1 MGKKPT
7 GLNIL
12 KMNKKALRKFFK
24 PLYPVLDV
32 VLCPFTLLASIL
44 LFGIRKMR
52 VANMPVSKWIFKRV
66 GVFPITNHY
75 YEPLFDDRQLKQPLE
90 KDRFLP
96 GIRWNDQGQLNLLNE
111 FHFQKEL
118 AAIPYEKLSSDFS
131 FYYGNPSIRPGDA
144 EYLYCILR
152 HFQPSRIIEIGSGYS
167 TLMTQKAISDI
178 RLLKPDYQIEQIC
191 IEPYEMPW
199 LEKTGVRVIR
209 QLVEDVPSDLFKSLG
224 ENDILF
230 IDSSHMVRPQGDV
243 LFEFLE
249 ILPVL
254 QKGVIIHV
262 HDIYSPR
269 DYPKKHLV
277 EDVMFWNEQYI
288 LEAFL
293 SCNQEFE
300 IIGALNYLKSH
311 YPQEMYAKL
320 PVLGKMRDQVP
331 GSFWMRKTK

>member
-1 MGKKPT
+1 
-7 GLNIL
+7 
-12 KMNKKALRKFFK
+12 MNKYTTRKFFE
-24 PLYPVLDV
+24 PVYPILDV
-32 VLCPFTLLASIL
+32 LLSPFTFLASVL

-52 VANMPVSKWIFKRV
+52 IANMPVSKWIFKKV

-75 YEPLFDDRQLKQPLE
+75 YEPLFDDRHLKLPLDR
-90 KDRFLP
+90 DRFLP
-96 GIRWNDQGQLNLLNE
+96 GINFNDEVQLNLLKSFEYQN
-111 FHFQKEL
+111 EL
-118 AAIPYEKLSSDFS
+118 AAIPYQKEGNGFS

-144 EYLYCILR
+144 EYLYCMVR
-152 HFQPSRIIEIGSGYS
+152 HFSPSRFIEIGSGYS
-167 TLMTQKAISDI
+167 TLMVQKAISDNRI
-178 RLLKPDYQIEQIC
+178 AKPGYQTEHIC

-209 QLVEDVPSDLFKSLG
+209 ELVEKVQPELFKSLG

-249 ILPVL
+249 LLPVL
-254 QKGVIIHV
+254 KKGVIIHV
-262 HDIYSPR
+262 HDIFSPK
-269 DYPKKHLV
+269 DYTKRHLV

-293 SCNQEFE
+293 SCNRDFE

-311 YPQEMYAKL
+311 YPEEMYTSL
-320 PVLGKMRDQVP
+320 PVLGRMQDQIP
-331 GSFWMRKTK
+331 GSFWIRKVN